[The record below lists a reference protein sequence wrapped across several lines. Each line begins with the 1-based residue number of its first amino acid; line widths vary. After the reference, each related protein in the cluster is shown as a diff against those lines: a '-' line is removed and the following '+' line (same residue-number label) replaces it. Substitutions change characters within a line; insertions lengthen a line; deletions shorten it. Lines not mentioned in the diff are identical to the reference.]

1 MDWNAKVDLF
11 EQLRQEHEFGVGTIA
26 GVAAKFG
33 VHRRMVRQAIA
44 AALPPV
50 RRYTARVKPKMDA
63 VSAFIDQVLDEDRRA
78 PRKQRHTARRIYR
91 RILTEIPD
99 AGVAESTVRNHVRN
113 RRRSMGLVQ
122 RETFV
127 PQSYALGH
135 EAQVDWYE
143 AWADLGGERTRVQVF
158 AMRSM
163 ASGAAFHR
171 GYLHATQQAF
181 LEAHEH
187 AFAYFG
193 GVFRLLRYDN
203 LASAVRKILRGHRRE
218 ETVRFV
224 AFRSHWRFTAEFCTP
239 GEGHEKGGVEGE
251 GGYFRRNHLV
261 PVPSVIDL
269 DALNALLLA
278 GCRADEARVLDG
290 RSEPVGAALVAE
302 REHLL
307 ARASEGFDLADVTFP
322 LVDKQGCAVVKTNAY
337 SAPVKAGSR
346 VEARAYPLHVE
357 LWHAGRRVARHERC
371 HQRRQHVLD
380 LEHYLDVLGHKP
392 GAFAGSKPL
401 AQWREAGRWPPC
413 YDELWDRLLTRHGKQ
428 NGTRAMVA
436 VVVLGREFGHDK
448 LRTAITTAVSL
459 GACDVA
465 AVRYLLT
472 EAGLHKGQPHV
483 IDVGELARYD
493 RPMPTMAEYDV
504 LLSGPCAGRA

>member
-1 MDWNAKVDLF
+1 VDLF

-401 AQWREAGRWPPC
+401 AQWREAGRWPLC

>member
-1 MDWNAKVDLF
+1 MDWTAKVELF

-44 AALPPV
+44 GALPPPH
-50 RRYTARVKPKMDA
+50 RYPARAKPKLEVVA
-63 VSAFIDQVLDEDRRA
+63 AFIDQVLEADRRA

-91 RILTEIPD
+91 RILTEFPD
-99 AGVAESTVRNHVRN
+99 AAVAESTVRNHVRA
-113 RRRSMGLVQ
+113 RRRAMGLVL

-127 PQSYALGH
+127 PQSYALGQ

-143 AWADLGGERTRVQVF
+143 AWADIGGERTRLQVF

-163 ASGAAFHR
+163 GSGGAFHR
-171 GYLHATQQAF
+171 AYLHATQQAF
-181 LEAHEH
+181 LEAHEL
-187 AFAYFG
+187 AFDYFG

-203 LASAVRKILRGHRRE
+203 LASAVRKILRGYRRE
-218 ETVRFV
+218 ETVRFM
-224 AFRSHWRFTAEFCTP
+224 AFRSHWRFAAEFCTP

-261 PVPSVIDL
+261 PVPCVADL
-269 DALNALLLA
+269 DTLNALLLA

-290 RSEPVGAALVAE
+290 RAEPVGAAMLAE
-302 REHLL
+302 RDHLL
-307 ARASEGFDLADVTFP
+307 ARAPEGFDLAEVTFP
-322 LVDKQGCAVVKTNAY
+322 LIDKLGCAMVKTNAY
-337 SAPVKAGSR
+337 SAPVAAGTR

-357 LWHAGRRVARHERC
+357 IWHAGHRMARHERC
-371 HQRRQHVLD
+371 HQRRQQVLD
-380 LEHYLDVLGHKP
+380 LEHYLDVLSHKP
-392 GAFAGSKPL
+392 GALAGSKPL
-401 AQWREAGRWPPC
+401 AQWRAAGRWPAC
-413 YDELWDRLLTRHGKQ
+413 YDDLWERLLARHGKQ

-436 VVVLGREFGHDK
+436 VVALGREFGHDR
-448 LRTAITTAVSL
+448 LRAAIATAVSL

-472 EAGLHKGQPHV
+472 EAGLHKSDAPI

-493 RPMPTMAEYDV
+493 RPMPALAEYDV
-504 LLSGPCAGRA
+504 LLSRPCQGTA

>member
-1 MDWNAKVDLF
+1 MDLF

-401 AQWREAGRWPPC
+401 AQWREAGRWPLC